1 MAQPVA
7 AEMPT
12 EELSLL
18 RERLLNDLAR
28 FRKFM
33 AQVLR
38 NRLAFAGLA
47 IIVIFVGMA
56 VFAPLL
62 VGPYPSFLS
71 VGAPFQAPSAAHP
84 LGTDRIGRDI
94 LTLLVYGSQISLIV
108 GLAASA
114 VAMLLGTAVGLIAG
128 FYGRMTDQVLSRATD
143 FFLVI
148 PWLPFVLALVSVLG
162 SSLGTVVL
170 CIAIV
175 SWPTTARVIRSQV
188 LTLKERL
195 FIERARAVGAR
206 NLYIVRKHILPNV
219 MPLVWAE
226 AVLTISSA
234 IFTEAF
240 LAFFGLTHYT
250 GGIVSWGTMVNDSY
264 TTIALPQGMWWYFLP
279 PGLLVT
285 LMVLG
290 FAMLGYGLEE
300 IFNPTLR
307 RR

>member
-7 AEMPT
+7 VQTPS
-12 EELSLL
+12 EELGLV
-18 RERLLNDLAR
+18 RERILVDLAR
-28 FRKFM
+28 FRKFLS
-33 AQVLR
+33 QVLR
-38 NRLAFAGLA
+38 NRLAAAGLI
-47 IIVIFVGMA
+47 IIVVFVGMA
-56 VFAPLL
+56 ILAPLL
-62 VGPYPSFLS
+62 VGPYPSPLE
-71 VGAPFQAPSAAHP
+71 ATTPFQTPSSAHP

-114 VAMLLGTAVGLIAG
+114 VAMVVGTAVGLIAG
-128 FYGRMTDQVLSRATD
+128 FYGRMTDQVLSPVTN

-162 SSLGTVVL
+162 PSLGTVVFS
-170 CIAIV
+170 IAVV

-240 LAFFGLTHYT
+240 LAFFGLTHYP
-250 GGIVSWGTMVNDSY
+250 GGVVSWGTMVNDSY
-264 TTIALPQGMWWYFLP
+264 TTIALPEGMWWYFLP

-300 IFNPTLR
+300 IFNPALR

>member
-1 MAQPVA
+1 MVGAVA
-7 AEMPT
+7 VEIPPEQMGI
-12 EELSLL
+12 L
-18 RERLLNDLAR
+18 RERILNDLVR

-33 AQVLR
+33 TQVVR
-38 NRLAFAGLA
+38 NHLALAGL
-47 IIVIFVGMA
+47 IIILVFVGMA
-56 VFAPLL
+56 LFAPLL
-62 VGPYPSFLS
+62 VGPYPSPLEA
-71 VGAPFQAPSAAHP
+71 GNPFEPPSAAHP
-84 LGTDRIGRDI
+84 LGTDRKGFDV

-114 VAMLLGTAVGLIAG
+114 VAMIVGTAVGLIAG
-128 FYGRMTDQVLSRATD
+128 YYGRTTDLVLGRMTD

-162 SSLGTVVL
+162 PSLATVVFA
-170 CIAIV
+170 IAVV

-195 FIERARAVGAR
+195 FIERARAVGAK

-240 LAFFGLTHYT
+240 LAFFGLTHYP
-250 GGIVSWGTMVNDSY
+250 GSVVSWGTMVNDSY
-264 TTIALPQGMWWYFLP
+264 ITIALLQGMWWYFLP
-279 PGLLVT
+279 PGILVT

-300 IFNPTLR
+300 IFNPALR